1 MTAAKEK
8 EQGVKRRYTPRKTGK
23 KKPVP
28 GDQEPGPPTK
38 DNAII
43 MEGIVLETLPN
54 TQFRVEVTGG
64 HLVLAHISGKMRKH
78 FIRILVGDKV
88 LVELSPYDVSRGR
101 ITYRFK

>member
-1 MTAAKEK
+1 MR
-8 EQGVKRRYTPRKTGK
+8 KRRPFYPKKREKRKT
-23 KKPVP
+23 VTP
-28 GDQEPGPPTK
+28 GEDPGPPAK
-38 DNAII
+38 PGAII

-64 HLVLAHISGKMRKH
+64 HIVLAHISGKMRKH

-88 LVELSPYDVSRGR
+88 LVDISPYDVARGR